1 MDHQFE
7 VNDIIQVQST
17 VADLEFVG
25 LLGYVSAVTE
35 TTVNVAFY
43 HNEVKGEN
51 AYCIEQDFLK
61 SEVFFVGRPNPD
73 LLPV

>member
-1 MDHQFE
+1 MEHQFE

-25 LLGYVSAVTE
+25 LLGYVFEVTE
-35 TTVNVAFY
+35 STVKVVFY

-51 AYCIEQDFLK
+51 AYCIEHDFLK
-61 SEVFFVGRPNPD
+61 SEVFFVGRPNPE
-73 LLPV
+73 LLPA

>member
-1 MDHQFE
+1 MEHQFE
-7 VNDIIQVQST
+7 LNDVVQVQNT

-25 LLGYVSAVTE
+25 LLGYVESVTE
-35 TTVNVAFY
+35 LTVNVVFY

-61 SEVFFVGRPNPD
+61 SELFFVGRPNPE